1 MFLFFLLLALHLLLA
16 STLGI
21 HSHLRCFCHGG
32 KGTVGGE
39 VKHIALRLL
48 ATFEHGMG
56 LHTEDGLH
64 VVGGRCI
71 FRTLHAQHG
80 SPFGH
85 AHTRGQFAAR
95 EGDGIFLL
103 GDVLLGIATDIVFH
117 IGKGTAIL
125 ILDVAVA
132 CCIDDMEHAV
142 VSAEDVVL
150 IQQFLQ
156 CGSLF
161 HSRQEPE
168 GVLEVVAELIGGEG
182 VHACV

>member
-1 MFLFFLLLALHLLLA
+1 
-16 STLGI
+16 
-21 HSHLRCFCHGG
+21 
-32 KGTVGGE
+32 
-39 VKHIALRLL
+39 
-48 ATFEHGMG
+48 MG

-64 VVGGRCI
+64 VVGRRCI
-71 FRTLHAQHG
+71 LRALHAEHG

-85 AHTRGQFAAR
+85 THTSCKFAAR
-95 EGDGIFLL
+95 KGDGIFLL

-132 CCIDDMEHAV
+132 CGIDDMEHAV
-142 VSAEDVVL
+142 LCAEDVVL
-150 IQQFLQ
+150 IQQFFQ

-161 HSRQEPE
+161 HSRQEPKC
-168 GVLEVVAELIGGEG
+168 VLEMVAELIGGEG

>member
-1 MFLFFLLLALHLLLA
+1 
-16 STLGI
+16 
-21 HSHLRCFCHGG
+21 
-32 KGTVGGE
+32 
-39 VKHIALRLL
+39 
-48 ATFEHGMG
+48 MG

-71 FRTLHAQHG
+71 LRTLHTEHG

-85 AHTRGQFAAR
+85 TYTRGQFATR

-103 GDVLLGIATDIVFH
+103 DDILLGIATDIVFH

-125 ILDVAVA
+125 ILDIAVA
-132 CCIDDMEHAV
+132 RGIDDMEHAV

-156 CGSLF
+156 CGSFF